1 MEKTIGNIKLILI
14 GLSLLTVLLFA
25 TSAVS
30 LEFLIYYS
38 IVLLVVVALTA
49 LAAAV
54 FNLAENPKGGKS
66 VLIGIGTLLLFYLI
80 GLGMAEDTID
90 VDSQLIIE
98 GSKQAE
104 AGIYTLY
111 LVIVTAVGALLF
123 SSIKRIAK

>member
-90 VDSQLIIE
+90 VDS
-98 GSKQAE
+98 
-104 AGIYTLY
+104 
-111 LVIVTAVGALLF
+111 
-123 SSIKRIAK
+123 